1 MSVYQDFNS
10 IPALPVELDFDPV
23 REPLIHNGRRV
34 DGHHAIINPLTDEVM
49 CVSKRQHNPV
59 NFSRMWDAFREG
71 IDSSG
76 IDTSQVQVKFNRAK
90 GNSAYSVDILFKKY
104 EFEPAVGDLHSMRFR
119 LYDSHDMTFKHHI
132 QCGLFRY
139 WCSNGQ
145 ASIAENLQAKVKH
158 TMMADPEKLGA
169 VVADWP
175 ARLEDEA
182 GMYQDMMNTP
192 VSKELAVEFIRK
204 EVATYRVASGIK
216 INEKMVEEGARIWNM
231 YGNLGDT
238 GYRLFNVMTHIGT
251 HVTGR
256 EGTDL
261 ARKQARV
268 EQNVQEIISRP
279 AFKTLVGIAA

>member
-1 MSVYQDFNS
+1 MSVYQDFTS

-23 REPLIHNGRRV
+23 REPLVHNGRKV

-71 IDSSG
+71 IEASG
-76 IDTSQVQVKFNRAK
+76 IDTSQIQVKFNKAK
-90 GNSAYSVDILFKKY
+90 GNSAYSVDMLFKKY
-104 EFEPAVGDLHSMRFR
+104 EYEPAVGDLHSMRFR

-139 WCSNGQ
+139 WCSNGC
-145 ASIAENLQAKVKH
+145 ASIAENLQVDRKH
-158 TMMADPEKLGA
+158 TLLADPEKLGT

-175 ARLEDEA
+175 QRLEQEA
-182 GMYQDMMNTP
+182 EVYATMMGTE
-192 VSKELAVEFIRK
+192 VTKEIAIEFIRK

-216 INEKMVEEGARIWNM
+216 VNAKMVEEGARIWNM
-231 YGNLGDT
+231 YKNLGDT

-256 EGTDL
+256 EGTDM
-261 ARKQARV
+261 ARKQARI
-268 EQNVQEIISRP
+268 EQQVQDGIARP